1 MDGHG
6 KIDSD
11 AEQGNSAPTDH
22 ALAPYLT
29 IQKAAAGL
37 RAFYDDPANREQLLE
52 AIGRIVSAHKITLL
66 SIDVFDT
73 ALLRSPGSE
82 LGRFWSLSKRFHETL
97 PAGVTGPVLTAED
110 ALLVRIAAMRAA
122 YGMQRHSLIGSD
134 PSLDDIAGTVCS
146 LLDRPDL
153 TEHYARTE
161 VECEIEDVS
170 LNPLIPEIR
179 GRFPSL
185 RIVFLS
191 DMYLDSRRIGRILA
205 AKSRS
210 CSRPEIFSSADGHGS
225 KIGGGLFDH
234 VAKTLCVKPNHAL
247 HIGDHLEHDYRGAKR
262 RGWHA
267 LHLPLPDEEL
277 RERRTRFN
285 GTRAEIVALDGGFG
299 HDCRFAP

>member
-6 KIDSD
+6 KIDS
-11 AEQGNSAPTDH
+11 ASERRNSAPTEQ

-29 IQKAAAGL
+29 VQKAAAGL
-37 RAFYDDPANREQLLE
+37 RSFYGDPVNRAQLLE
-52 AIGRIVSAHKITLL
+52 EISRVVSAHKITLL

-82 LGRFWSLSKRFHETL
+82 LGRFWCLSKRFHETL
-97 PAGVTGPVLTAED
+97 PASANGSDPSAED
-110 ALLVRIAAMRAA
+110 AMLVRIAAMRAA
-122 YGMQRHSLIGSD
+122 YGMQRHSVIGSD
-134 PSLDDIAGTVCS
+134 PSHDEIAGTVCS
-146 LLDRPDL
+146 LLNRPDL
-153 TEHYARTE
+153 TEHYVRTE
-161 VECEIEDVS
+161 LECEIEDVT

-179 GRFPSL
+179 ERFPSL
-185 RIVFLS
+185 RTVFLS

-205 AKSRS
+205 TKSDTS
-210 CSRPEIFSSADGHGS
+210 YRPKVYSSADGHGS

-234 VAKTLCVKPNHAL
+234 VAKTLLVKPNHAL

-277 RERRTRFN
+277 RERRTRFA
-285 GTRAEIVALDGGFG
+285 GTRAEIIALDGGFS
-299 HDCRFAP
+299 HECRFAP